1 VLYATI
7 LTLAT
12 TTGLHTAKNKK
23 MVDTIAQV
31 RYSVIINK
39 QRGHLMFYIYEKT
52 STYIMGKMNTRTGE
66 VRPDHRQSYKTMPA
80 AKAALTR
87 MSKRYRADLLETVN
101 DPLFRYGIAEAE
113 YFHKTIEKSRTR
125 TNIMNNEQ
133 FSEKVNTPGYLSPAS
148 ESYWSM

>member
-1 VLYATI
+1 MAYV
-7 LTLAT
+7 
-12 TTGLHTAKNKK
+12 
-23 MVDTIAQV
+23 
-31 RYSVIINK
+31 
-39 QRGHLMFYIYEKT
+39 IYEKT

-87 MSKRYRADLLETVN
+87 MSKRYRADLLESVN
-101 DPLFRYGIAEAE
+101 DPLYRYGIAEAE

-125 TNIMNNEQ
+125 TNIMNNQQ